1 MALCLNFSNIS
12 NLTYLKDYNETIQA
26 IREGMELLK
35 EGEMSEFLSFF
46 AIANSH
52 R

>member
-26 IREGMELLK
+26 SREGMDGAAERRGN
-35 EGEMSEFLSFF
+35 ERVFEFFRNSE
-46 AIANSH
+46 
-52 R
+52 